1 MQFKRIR
8 LSGFKSFVDPTEL
21 IIEPGLTG
29 IVGPNGC
36 GKSNL
41 LEAMRWCM
49 GENSAKRMRG
59 EAMDD
64 VIFSGTERRPSRN
77 LAEVTLLLDNSDRKA
92 PAQFNDSNELEVSRR
107 IERESGS
114 AFRINGTE
122 VRAKD
127 VQLLFA
133 DAATGAHSPSLVSQ
147 GQVST
152 FINAKPQERRQILE
166 EAAGITGLHSRRR
179 EAETRLR
186 AAENNLLRLDDI
198 MVQMEGQAASLKR
211 QARQANRY
219 KNIAGDIRKTE
230 AILLHLKWQNL
241 EAMATAAKEKLDKAE
256 RRVAGQTAVVTRLNT
271 ESEELHQALSPLRQ
285 KEAEAAA
292 SLSRVRIEVETLEA
306 QEKNIQ
312 NRIAELKARLA
323 QLDQDINREG
333 NFLKDSD
340 TTLAR
345 QKEEEAALKIELE
358 ADKAGAAGV
367 EENYQAVL
375 ENAEAEEAKFNEL
388 NATVTRKTIRGEH
401 LRREVEDLQAR
412 KARLTG
418 EMEKARDE
426 LAKLA
431 PVATERT
438 GSDRSKLDKALADM
452 NAIEKHLSEVEEQR
466 LGAEENFEK
475 ARAAFSDAKASLSAL
490 EGEAIAL
497 KSLLADELGQA
508 ANPVAGEMK
517 IEPGFEAALG
527 AALGDD
533 LNAPIGTD
541 GPFAWRTLSSL
552 NNVPALPGG
561 AKPLS
566 DLITAPAAL
575 DRRLNQVGVVEDGEG
590 LMAALLPGQRLVSK
604 DGTLW
609 RWDGLVKTAKAPT
622 KAAMKLQ
629 QKNKLEG
636 LEKKE
641 ILVRD
646 LVEQMSGALTEKEK
660 TLAACKGQEA
670 TLRNEYQDVNTRY
683 SQERENI
690 SEAESDGIKSA
701 ERSAALKE
709 GLGRMEIDLEET
721 RDRAIALE
729 TEIKTLGE
737 DTGLEK
743 DLAVARGQM
752 EGIREK
758 LAVAR
763 SRFETWRQ
771 IRDEKE
777 ARLASL
783 VRESAAWGERASAA
797 VAQMEEL
804 GGRKEET
811 LAALGELDQSPTR
824 FEERRGALM
833 DVMSKTEDACRTAR
847 DNLAKIDNAANE
859 KDRDLKSAS
868 ATLSEIREEMV
879 RQQSHFESTSERQI
893 ELGGII
899 EENFRCAAGDI
910 IETAE
915 VSEKQLEKL
924 ADVEAAEIKLERLKA
939 ERERL
944 GAVNLRADV
953 ELEDLTTEVER
964 LTTEKVDLEGAIRG
978 LRASIG
984 SLNREGRQ
992 KMLEA
997 FETVNKNFGDLFAK
1011 IFNGGHAHLVL
1022 TEADDP
1028 LEAGLD
1034 IMASPPGK
1042 KLLHRSLLSGGEQAL
1057 TAITL
1062 IFAVFLTNP
1071 APVCVLDEV
1080 DAPLD
1085 DANVERFCDLLDE
1098 IGERT
1103 ETKFMIVTHNAITMA
1118 RMERLYGVTMGE
1130 QGISQLVSV
1139 DLQKVEEMRAFA

>member
-1 MQFKRIR
+1 
-8 LSGFKSFVDPTEL
+8 L
-21 IIEPGLTG
+21 
-29 IVGPNGC
+29 
-36 GKSNL
+36 
-41 LEAMRWCM
+41 
-49 GENSAKRMRG
+49 
-59 EAMDD
+59 
-64 VIFSGTERRPSRN
+64 
-77 LAEVTLLLDNSDRKA
+77 RK
-92 PAQFNDSNELEVSRR
+92 
-107 IERESGS
+107 
-114 AFRINGTE
+114 
-122 VRAKD
+122 
-127 VQLLFA
+127 
-133 DAATGAHSPSLVSQ
+133 
-147 GQVST
+147 
-152 FINAKPQERRQILE
+152 
-166 EAAGITGLHSRRR
+166 
-179 EAETRLR
+179 
-186 AAENNLLRLDDI
+186 
-198 MVQMEGQAASLKR
+198 
-211 QARQANRY
+211 
-219 KNIAGDIRKTE
+219 
-230 AILLHLKWQNL
+230 
-241 EAMATAAKEKLDKAE
+241 
-256 RRVAGQTAVVTRLNT
+256 
-271 ESEELHQALSPLRQ
+271 
-285 KEAEAAA
+285 
-292 SLSRVRIEVETLEA
+292 
-306 QEKNIQ
+306 
-312 NRIAELKARLA
+312 
-323 QLDQDINREG
+323 
-333 NFLKDSD
+333 
-340 TTLAR
+340 
-345 QKEEEAALKIELE
+345 ELE

-401 LRREVEDLQAR
+401 LRREVEDLQKR

-426 LAKLA
+426 LTKLA
-431 PVATERT
+431 PIAAERT
-438 GSDRSKLDKALADM
+438 GSDRSKLDNALADM
-452 NAIEKHLSEVEEQR
+452 NAIEKHLSEVEEKR
-466 LGAEENFEK
+466 LGAEAEFEK

-497 KSLLADELGQA
+497 KSLLADEPDQT

-533 LNAPIGTD
+533 LDAPIGAD

-552 NNVPALPGG
+552 NNAPALPVG

-566 DLITAPAAL
+566 DLVTAPAAL
-575 DRRLNQVGVVEDGEG
+575 DRRLSQVGVVEDGEG

-604 DGTLW
+604 EGTLW

-622 KAAMKLQ
+622 RAAMKLQ

-646 LVEQMSGALTEKEK
+646 LVEQMSSALTEKEN
-660 TLAACKGQEA
+660 TLAACKDEET
-670 TLRNEYQDVNTRY
+670 TLRKAYQDVNTRY

-709 GLGRMEIDLEET
+709 GLGRMEMDLEET

-743 DLAVARGQM
+743 NLAVARSQM
-752 EGIREK
+752 ESIREK

-804 GGRKEET
+804 EGRKEET

-824 FEERRGALM
+824 FEERRTALM
-833 DVMSKTEDACRTAR
+833 DVMSKTENVSRAAR
-847 DNLAKIDNAANE
+847 DNLAKIENAATE
-859 KDRDLKSAS
+859 KDRDLKGAG
-868 ATLSEIREEMV
+868 ATLSEIREDMV

-893 ELGGII
+893 ELDGII
-899 EENFRCAAGDI
+899 EENFRCTAGDI
-910 IETAE
+910 IAIAE
-915 VSEKQLEKL
+915 VNEKQLEKL
-924 ADVEAAEIKLERLKA
+924 ADAEAAEIKLERLKA